1 MAKLKDYEI
10 EVTGYVKIPITL
22 KVGVKACDYETACN
36 LAKECVEEGDL
47 DYEIKKLVDKE
58 VDIEVYDVQADKLT

>member
-10 EVTGYVKIPITL
+10 EVTGYL
-22 KVGVKACDYETACN
+22 KVPFTVKVGLQACDYETACD
-36 LAKECVEEGDL
+36 LAKECVEEGDY

-58 VDIEVYDVQADKLT
+58 AEIEVYDLQADKL